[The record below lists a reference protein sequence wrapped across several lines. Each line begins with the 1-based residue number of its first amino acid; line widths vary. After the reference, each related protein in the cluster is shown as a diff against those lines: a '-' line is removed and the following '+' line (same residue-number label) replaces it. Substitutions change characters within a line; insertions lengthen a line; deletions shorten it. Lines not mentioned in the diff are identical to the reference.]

1 MQLYSP
7 HKRRNEDRKLKHD
20 MLCAFSFLLLAI
32 YSTEGDAICILFL
45 FIIMLYTM
53 SYLGMI
59 QLSEQEAFKSFV
71 LFQYYILAQ
80 TLSFSHTYF
89 SQRIKREHL
98 IPLFSIYSILFEEE
112 MFLFRENK
120 DFMKTFMRI
129 DSIYIIFTLHFENH
143 TTFRNII
150 MSTYYNTVTEH
161 LTNNVLNMK

>member
-20 MLCAFSFLLLAI
+20 MLCAFSFLLLATN
-32 YSTEGDAICILFL
+32 STEGDAFCILFL
-45 FIIMLYTM
+45 FIILYTM

-129 DSIYIIFTLHFENH
+129 DSIYIFTLHFENH